1 MPSPAIKI
9 CGLTTPETLDA
20 AIAARA
26 DYFGLMFYEPSPRF
40 AALPVARAL
49 GQRARGRIGTV
60 GVYVDAD
67 DALLAETVEAAGL
80 TALQFHGNETPE
92 RIAAVRQRFG
102 LPVWKVLSVATADD
116 IGRAQAYL
124 GAADLI
130 LFDAKTPKGALQGGM
145 GLKFDWTLLSAW
157 KAPCPWGLAGGLSPD
172 NVAEAVRLTGA
183 PLVDT
188 SSGVE
193 SAPGVKDAG
202 KIAAFCSAVRS
213 T

>member
-40 AALPVARAL
+40 ADLPVARML
-49 GQRARGRIGTV
+49 GERARGRIGTV
-60 GVYVDAD
+60 GVYVDAS
-67 DALLAETVEAAGL
+67 DALLAETVAAARL
-80 TALQFHGNETPE
+80 TALQFHGSESPE
-92 RIAAVRQRFG
+92 RVAAARHRFG

-116 IGRAQAYL
+116 IGPAKAYL
-124 GAADLI
+124 GAADVI

-193 SAPGVKDAG
+193 TAPGIKDAG
-202 KIAAFCSAVRS
+202 KIAAFCAAARGA
-213 T
+213 